1 MHTNTTPI
9 TPLTSTDT
17 GAVTG
22 AVTMRRSGAGRARW
36 AAFGAAVA
44 VALGGGGVGFVHATI
59 TDGERPVLVSIEPCR
74 LVDTRVDSQVGP
86 RNMPIGTAEEYDVA
100 AHGTN
105 GNCTIPATASALS
118 LNVTT
123 LNATAPTNVRIF
135 AADAALPTTSNLNP
149 VPGGAPAPNAVTTDL
164 DASGAFTVFN
174 EYGSVDV
181 IVDVNGYYEDH
192 NHDDRY
198 LRHDQVMW
206 AVVEVDG
213 SISRS
218 STGLAVDDA
227 ITSQQLPGTGEY
239 VVTFP
244 ENIANCSYQATVGRP
259 GVNVGPLP
267 GYAMVA
273 NWIDDPTH
281 SVIVFTK
288 GFDGTDADRSFHL
301 TLTCLT
307 ALVV

>member
-1 MHTNTTPI
+1 MNTI
-9 TPLTSTDT
+9 SNDTSTT
-17 GAVTG
+17 SNTSNNTVG
-22 AVTMRRSGAGRARW
+22 SGRARW

-44 VALGGGGVGFVHATI
+44 VALGGGGVGFVHATVD
-59 TDGERPVLVSIEPCR
+59 DGERPVLVSIEPCR
-74 LVDTRVDSQVGP
+74 LVDTRADSQVGP
-86 RNMPIGTAEEYDVA
+86 RNMPIGTAEEYDVT
-100 AHGTN
+100 AHGAN
-105 GNCTIPATASALS
+105 GNCTIPASASGLS

-149 VPGGAPAPNAVTTDL
+149 VPGGAPAPNSVTTDL
-164 DASGAFTVFN
+164 DGAGAFTVFN
-174 EYGSVDV
+174 EYGNVDV

-198 LRHDQVMW
+198 MQLDLVKW
-206 AVVEVDG
+206 AVVDVDG
-213 SISRS
+213 SIERS
-218 STGLAVDDA
+218 STGLAVDGA

-244 ENIANCSYQATVGRP
+244 ENITNCAYQATVGRP

-273 NWIDDPTH
+273 NWIDDPTN

-288 GFDGTDADRSFHL
+288 GFDGTDANRSFHL
-301 TLTCLT
+301 TVTCL
-307 ALVV
+307 APAVV